1 MLRVLDTVLY
11 KFAQQWTCVKEILE
25 PWQGPCP
32 PHLYLCPLSWL
43 ALIVRLWNI
52 SHTFFLCSLCQPLSS
67 AKALVGQRRDTRLAN
82 GTEFPWKFW
91 YFDWIYV
98 CCCLEGQCI
107 KIWPGTPTTCADP
120 GPPLQGERE
129 TLCTDNARQCMA
141 GNHGASQC
149 ILTGLKNPHSKHK
162 ETERHTSKCKK
173 AKVKKTKHK

>member
-67 AKALVGQRRDTRLAN
+67 AGALPSRTKAGHKTDQRYSVSTKILIL
-82 GTEFPWKFW
+82 FW
-91 YFDWIYV
+91 ISD
-98 CCCLEGQCI
+98 CCCLE
-107 KIWPGTPTTCADP
+107 A
-120 GPPLQGERE
+120 R
-129 TLCTDNARQCMA
+129 DNASKFGLALPRPALILDLLCKEKEKPCALTM
-141 GNHGASQC
+141 HGRKQPC
-149 ILTGLKNPHSKHK
+149 ITMHFSKYK
-162 ETERHTSKCKK
+162 
-173 AKVKKTKHK
+173 